1 VVVSGKTT
9 GNAAASA
16 STSQGSSGLAA
27 AAPAW
32 ARARRFP
39 AASVWWPAHTL
50 PSNPNGYFVPVS
62 QPGAHYLIE
71 TNPLMGVDNN
81 ATGSIIC

>member
-1 VVVSGKTT
+1 
-9 GNAAASA
+9 
-16 STSQGSSGLAA
+16 LAA
-27 AAPAW
+27 AH
-32 ARARRFP
+32 R
-39 AASVWWPAHTL
+39 L

-71 TNPLMGVDNN
+71 TNPLMGADNN